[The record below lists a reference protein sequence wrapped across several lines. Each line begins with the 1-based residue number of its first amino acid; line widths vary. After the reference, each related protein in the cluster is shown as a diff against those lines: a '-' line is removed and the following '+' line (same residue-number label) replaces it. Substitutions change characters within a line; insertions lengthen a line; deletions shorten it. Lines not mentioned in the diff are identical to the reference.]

1 MNFLRVKT
9 TECRVGVVGLYNAG
23 KTVFLTS
30 LLNHLEHH
38 DPDRFRLGARATVR
52 KFEVGPPESGWVGF
66 NYPGFRDALVHN
78 GRWPEKTR
86 DRSQALCQF
95 ERSDWTFS
103 DVLLK
108 VYDLPGE
115 RLADTAMIGRTY
127 AEWSDHMIQLIE
139 NDTPYRTCCAPFF
152 EAIAKPV
159 PEERDVLLNYKLSL
173 ANLILSY
180 KPMVSPST
188 FLLDT
193 AGKAARPDSPD
204 TLAATRFAGMDPQ
217 TEFAPLPPIARTS
230 NPALAAAFA
239 TRFAAYRDVLVVPFL
254 EALRSCHSL
263 VVLVDVTTLLAAG
276 VGMYDD
282 NRQILRDLFQVL
294 DPGENVA
301 EMIGRHLAKIFLPHT
316 LRPGG
321 ITRVAFVAP
330 KLDLVLPKDRDKM
343 LGLLKRM
350 VGKLAEN
357 RDGLRAEFFNCAAV
371 ASTKVLTGSSGEAYL
386 VGIPYRDA
394 EGKRIP
400 PGVEQRFTVSAV
412 PDDWPLF
419 WKAGEYVFPEVYPK
433 VPPRKDC
440 PPEQVGLDR
449 VLDFVLD

>member
-38 DPDRFRLGARATVR
+38 DPDRFRLGKHASVR
-52 KFEVGPPESGWVGF
+52 KFEIGSPGDGWVSF

-108 VYDLPGE
+108 LYDLPGE

-127 AEWSDHMIQLIE
+127 VEWSDHMLSLIE
-139 NDTPYRTCCAPFF
+139 NDTPYRTSCAPFF

-159 PEERDVLLNYKLSL
+159 PDERDVLYNYKLSL
-173 ANLILSY
+173 ANLILSF

-193 AGKAARPDSPD
+193 AGKQPRPDTPD

-217 TEFAPLPPIARTS
+217 TEFAPLPPIARTA
-230 NPALAAAFA
+230 NPALTAAFA

-254 EALRSCHSL
+254 QALRSCHSL
-263 VVLVDVTTLLAAG
+263 VVLVDVTTLLSAG

-301 EMIGRHLAKIFLPHT
+301 EMIGRHLAKLFLPHT

-321 ITRVAFVAP
+321 ITRIAFVAP
-330 KLDLVLPKDRDKM
+330 KIDLVQPKDRDKL

-350 VGKLAEN
+350 VGQLAQN
-357 RDGLRAEFFNCAAV
+357 CDGLQAEFFNCAAV
-371 ASTKVLTGSSGEAYL
+371 ASTKPLTGADGESYL
-386 VGIPYRDA
+386 VGIPYRDST
-394 EGKRIP
+394 GKRIP

-412 PDDWPLF
+412 PDDWPLY

-433 VPPRKDC
+433 MPPRKDC